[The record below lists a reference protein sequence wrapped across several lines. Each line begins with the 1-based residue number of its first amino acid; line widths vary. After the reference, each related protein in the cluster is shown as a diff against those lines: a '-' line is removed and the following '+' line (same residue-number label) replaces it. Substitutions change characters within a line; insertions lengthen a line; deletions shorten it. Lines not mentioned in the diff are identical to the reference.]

1 VSVTS
6 SNGLS
11 RRNLLTPITVAL
23 LFLPILASTASLGA
37 DQSVLG
43 AGNQAAQQLAVR
55 SPLVSSA
62 IALITQHISQIADPT
77 LRSATLDGVTNPL
90 ACVAH
95 RVGMTEAN
103 KAEILQALLADGLVD
118 PADEPTIPGG
128 LKVGVFPP
136 LSDETGPCPHLPQPF
151 GSAPGSFFGGHHSYP
166 GGLAVHEAFNLSS
179 DLSLADNYR
188 KIYGGTAANGFA
200 EIAAAPPA
208 PDKAAIPI
216 DQDIIIA
223 APLWHDWAK
232 QMVFQWNE
240 DGTEFT
246 ELNFGGNGKTDNY
259 GAVGDSK
266 TGGHHIIGV
275 AESMARKLSPAF
287 VVTQASAHAAPTA
300 GNEFKVVNWIRAAAM
315 IARVDALAAGYLIKD
330 ARGHLRLPV
339 LRRQGTVDLQAVMPN
354 QPNIL
359 VEYELHNLSDADFT
373 FSAPAVGQAQL
384 LLAALAS
391 RFGYDPTQRAVYNT
405 KYRNPILSY
414 LSAERLQII
423 YANAGLDAVA
433 GEIARL
439 KRMGII

>member
-1 VSVTS
+1 MWLQTQA
-6 SNGLS
+6 GAAALS
-11 RRNLLTPITVAL
+11 FLTV
-23 LFLPILASTASLGA
+23 FASTASLGA

-43 AGNQAAQQLAVR
+43 AGNQAAQQLAAR

-62 IALITQHISQIADPT
+62 VALITQRIAQIADPT
-77 LRSATLDGVTNPL
+77 LRNATLDGVTNSL
-90 ACVAH
+90 TCVAH
-95 RVGMTEAN
+95 RAGMTETS
-103 KAEILQALLADGLVD
+103 KDEILQALLAEGLVD

-136 LSDETGPCPHLPQPF
+136 LADETGPCPHLPQPF

-166 GGLAVHEAFNLSS
+166 GGLAVHESFNLSS
-179 DLSLADNYR
+179 DLSFADNYR
-188 KIYGGTAANGFA
+188 KIYGGTSANGLA
-200 EIAAAPPA
+200 EIAAALPA
-208 PDKAAIPI
+208 PDKAAVPI

-223 APLWHDWAK
+223 APVWHDWAK

-259 GAVGDSK
+259 GAPGDSK
-266 TGGHHIIGV
+266 TGGHHIIGI
-275 AESMARKLSPAF
+275 AETMARKLSPAF

-315 IARVDALAAGYLIKD
+315 IARVDPLAAGYLIKD
-330 ARGHLRLPV
+330 ARGHLRLPA
-339 LRRQGTVDLQAVMPN
+339 LRQQGTLDLQGLMPN

-359 VEYELHNLSDADFT
+359 VEYELHNLSDADFIFT
-373 FSAPAVGQAQL
+373 APAVAQAQL

-391 RFGYDPTQRAVYNT
+391 RFGYDPNQLAAYNT

-433 GEIARL
+433 AEIARL
-439 KRMGII
+439 KAMGII

>member
-1 VSVTS
+1 MWLQTKVGVAA
-6 SNGLS
+6 LS
-11 RRNLLTPITVAL
+11 FLTAFT
-23 LFLPILASTASLGA
+23 STASLGA

-43 AGNQAAQQLAVR
+43 AGNQAAQQLAAR
-55 SPLVSSA
+55 SPLVNSA
-62 IALITQHISQIADPT
+62 VALITERIAQLTEPT

-90 ACVAH
+90 TCVAH

-103 KAEILQALLADGLVD
+103 KAEILQALLAEGLVD

-128 LKVGVFPP
+128 LKAGVFPP
-136 LSDETGPCPHLPQPF
+136 LADETGTCPRLPQVF

-166 GGLAVHEAFNLSS
+166 GGLAVHESFNLSS
-179 DLSLADNYR
+179 DLSFADNYR
-188 KIYGGTAANGFA
+188 KIYGGTSANGLA

-223 APLWHDWAK
+223 APVWHDWAK

-259 GAVGDSK
+259 GAPGDSK

-275 AESMARKLSPAF
+275 AEAMARKLSPAF
-287 VVTQASAHAAPTA
+287 VVTQASAHSAPTA
-300 GNEFKVVNWIRAAAM
+300 GNEFKVVNWIRAAAI
-315 IARVDALAAGYLIKD
+315 IARIDPLAAEYLVKD

-339 LRRQGTVDLQAVMPN
+339 LRQQGTLDLQGLMPN
-354 QPNIL
+354 QPNLL
-359 VEYELHNLSDADFT
+359 VEYALHNLSDADFS

-384 LLAALAS
+384 LLAVLAP
-391 RFGYDPTQRAVYNT
+391 RFGYDPNQRAVYNT
-405 KYRNPILSY
+405 KYRNPVLSY
-414 LSAERLQII
+414 LGAERLQII
-423 YANAGLDAVA
+423 YANAGLDAVGA
-433 GEIARL
+433 QIAKL
-439 KRMGII
+439 KEMGII